1 MLMCSLSVV
10 FTVLVLNYHHRTP
23 DTSDMPRWVS
33 SLRDSGSK
41 HLHKGFGAIFKS
53 GVCLQ
58 VKRGI
63 CEWLAW
69 MMRMTRPGKE
79 LTRKKLMQTAKLR
92 ELEMRER
99 SSKSLLANV
108 LDLDD
113 DIRANSNN
121 IHYARVPME
130 DTMQS
135 NYPGRN
141 ELRSILKELQFL
153 TDKMKKDE
161 EFEDICNDWK
171 FAAMVIDRLC
181 LWLFTVF
188 TIVSTFAILFSA
200 PHILA

>member
-1 MLMCSLSVV
+1 
-10 FTVLVLNYHHRTP
+10 
-23 DTSDMPRWVS
+23 
-33 SLRDSGSK
+33 
-41 HLHKGFGAIFKS
+41 
-53 GVCLQ
+53 
-58 VKRGI
+58 
-63 CEWLAW
+63 
-69 MMRMTRPGKE
+69 
-79 LTRKKLMQTAKLR
+79 MQSAKLR
-92 ELEMRER
+92 ELELRER

-121 IHYARVPME
+121 SHYARVAME
-130 DTMQS
+130 VDTTLQT
-135 NYPGRN
+135 YPGRH

-161 EFEDICNDWK
+161 EYDDVCNDWK